1 MIKLIIFLVII
12 WQIRTILKKV
22 SEAATKSG
30 TDKPVGKSPGWQDR
44 LRDMADKIRT
54 EVEAAQQREREKAA
68 PPIPAPAKPS
78 GPRQEQAPAASRKTA
93 QRPTAMPSRVAAP
106 PAPEA
111 DEWEKPRVDSPGAT
125 DAVCAPSRKMRQH
138 QHACAYRMPNLKKAV
153 VWSEIIAPPLA
164 LRDEN
169 HPLSR
174 IGK

>member
-30 TDKPVGKSPGWQDR
+30 TEKPMGKSPGWQDR

-68 PPIPAPAKPS
+68 PPLPAKPS
-78 GPRQEQAPAASRKTA
+78 GLKQEQIPAGPQKNTS
-93 QRPTAMPSRVAAP
+93 RPTAIPPRVSPQPEASDKPHTAP
-106 PAPEA
+106 PGTPE
-111 DEWEKPRVDSPGAT
+111 G
-125 DAVCAPSRKMRQH
+125 VCDQSKKMRRQRH
-138 QHACAYRMPNLKKAV
+138 TCPYRMHDLKKAM

-169 HPLSR
+169 HPLNR